1 MAAPGASGITP
12 KPTPRPTPGPS
23 RAASIKD
30 DDSETIAAE
39 EADRFVVKSLDM
51 QVKEGGKNFSAGEHR
66 SLQLTECPSLTI
78 RYLCRPTATARSR
91 SRDPQAQ
98 VVVDPDPRRIDGQS
112 RLGYGRA
119 HSADHSR

>member
-1 MAAPGASGITP
+1 MWDALRRVQMAAPGASGITP

-51 QVKEGGKNFSAGEHR
+51 QVKEGGKNFSAGECR
-66 SLQLTECPSLTI
+66 SPVSSSRKDLESLP
-78 RYLCRPTATARSR
+78 RNYLLRSTSIACSRPRN
-91 SRDPQAQ
+91 PQAQ
-98 VVVDPDPRRIDGQS
+98 VVFDPDP
-112 RLGYGRA
+112 
-119 HSADHSR
+119 